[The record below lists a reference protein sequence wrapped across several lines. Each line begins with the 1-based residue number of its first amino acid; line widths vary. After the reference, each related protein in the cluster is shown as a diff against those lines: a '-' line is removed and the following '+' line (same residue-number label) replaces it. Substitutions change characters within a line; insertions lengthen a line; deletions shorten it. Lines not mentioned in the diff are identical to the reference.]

1 MKEIKIRKLKAE
13 EIELRV
19 GRVIKTAKFS
29 GVTLLLYKNARVDMA
44 ILDEIF
50 TPFGWKREHEV
61 VNGNMYCTVSAL
73 DKESGE
79 WVSKQDCGTESHTE
93 GEKGEASDSFKRA
106 CVNWGIGRELYSA
119 PEVLI
124 ACELDEKGKV
134 KSGMGWSVGEIDYN
148 QAGEISRLTIIQH
161 ERKESDKVVF
171 DWTKEEKTAPPK
183 QEKKSAY
190 GLVRD
195 LIKGSEYKLDDV
207 TAFIQENFGA
217 NIRIN
222 DLTAEQFK
230 KVYAAYYHSI
240 KGAVWDGKTYA

>member
-1 MKEIKIRKLKAE
+1 MKKLESSLMNMVLVLTLVAVIMGGILAYVNHLTEGPMAQQKEKALADG
-13 EIELRV
+13 I
-19 GRVIKTAKFS
+19 TAVM
-29 GVTLLLYKNARVDMA
+29 G
-44 ILDEIF
+44 F
-50 TPFGWKREHEV
+50 TAVPTE
-61 VNGNMYCTVSAL
+61 
-73 DKESGE
+73 D
-79 WVSKQDCGTESHTE
+79 QDTNPTNLFCGTM
-93 GEKGEASDSFKRA
+93 
-106 CVNWGIGRELYSA
+106 
-119 PEVLI
+119 
-124 ACELDEKGKV
+124 DEKGKV
-134 KSGMGWSVGEIDYN
+134 KSGMGWSVGEIGYN

-161 ERKESDKVVF
+161 ERKEADKVVF

-195 LIKGSEYKLDDV
+195 LIKGSEYKFDDV
-207 TAFIQENFGA
+207 TAFIQENFGE